1 MVLLA
6 AGCFASASP
15 SAESPTETPSLAAP
29 IVTETAVLTSVSAVS
44 VSGDPGAYNF
54 DVTVRSLDIGCEG
67 YADWLEIVSEDGE
80 LLYRRVLLHS
90 HLDEHPFSRS
100 GGPVTVA
107 ANDTV
112 VVRAHMN
119 STGYRGSAFRGSV
132 EGGFIAVA
140 MPPDF
145 AARLAERAP
154 LPSSSAF

>member
-44 VSGDPGAYNF
+44 VSGDPVAYNF

-67 YADWLEIVSEDGE
+67 YADWLEVVSEDGE
-80 LLYRRVLLHS
+80 LLHNHV
-90 HLDEHPFSRS
+90 DEHPFSRS
-100 GGPVTVA
+100 GGPVTVVV
-107 ANDTV
+107 NDTV

-119 STGYRGSAFRGSV
+119 STGYSGSALRGSV
-132 EGGFIAVA
+132 EVGFIAVA

-154 LPSSSAF
+154 LPSSCAF